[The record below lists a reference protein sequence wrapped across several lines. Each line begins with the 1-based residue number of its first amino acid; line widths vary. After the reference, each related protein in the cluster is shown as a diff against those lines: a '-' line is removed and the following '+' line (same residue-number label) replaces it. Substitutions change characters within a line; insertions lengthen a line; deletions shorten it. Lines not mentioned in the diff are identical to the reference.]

1 MLVLVQM
8 REHPN
13 EKTRMAKQNNSR
25 NISVYAHWSGMED
38 PLLMGVLHSDRLKG
52 KEVFSFEYIDEWLKN
67 GPAQLLDPSLQLYTG
82 LHYLNDVQD
91 NFGIFLD
98 SSPDRWGRI
107 LMRRREAAFARNEN
121 REEKKLFE
129 TDYLLGVYDGHRM
142 GALRF
147 KLEDDGPFLNDNKN
161 MASPPWTSL
170 RELEQISLRLEDDDV
185 IDDPEYLKWLSMLIA
200 PGASLGGARPKA
212 SIVDNDG
219 NLWIAKF
226 PSRNDQGDIGGW
238 EIVTYELAILAGIN
252 MAESKAQKFSSDY
265 YTFLTKRFDRGN
277 NGQRIHFA
285 SAMTI
290 LGYIDGQD
298 HADGASYLELV
309 DFIQKNG
316 ANVDQD
322 LEQLWRRI
330 VFSICITNTDD
341 HLRNHGF
348 LLTNDGW
355 VLSPAYD
362 INPVENGSGLKLNIS
377 DEDNSLDLNLAM
389 EVSEFFRLSEKRA
402 TEIIDEVLNAVAK
415 WREVAIK
422 YKISRVEQEL
432 KALAFKIKKN
442 K

>member
-1 MLVLVQM
+1 M

-52 KEVFSFEYIDEWLKN
+52 KEVFSFEYIDEWLKY
-67 GPAQLLDPSLQLYTG
+67 GPAQLLDPSLQLYSG

-330 VFSICITNTDD
+330 VFSICVTNTDD

-402 TEIIDEVLNAVAK
+402 TEIIDEVLNAVAN

>member
-1 MLVLVQM
+1 M

-298 HADGASYLELV
+298 HSDGASYLELV

-330 VFSICITNTDD
+330 VFSICVTNTDD

-402 TEIIDEVLNAVAK
+402 TEIIDEVLNAVAN

-432 KALAFKIKKN
+432 KALAFKIKK